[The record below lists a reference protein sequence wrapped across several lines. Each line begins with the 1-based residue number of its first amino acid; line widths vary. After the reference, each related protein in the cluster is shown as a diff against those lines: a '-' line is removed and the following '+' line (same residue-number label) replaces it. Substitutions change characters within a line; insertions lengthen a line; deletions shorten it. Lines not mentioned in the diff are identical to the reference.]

1 MICAAYP
8 VPNLRQH
15 LRETRQKCVID
26 AAGKGSKTDPVQKC
40 SARRDL
46 MPHWHIRCVFWCRK
60 EVNLL
65 KRKPTIASTELIA
78 KLQGGYYVATGIWPL
93 LSMRTFEAIT
103 GPKVDKWLVKT
114 VGVLVSVIG
123 ATLWVGGTRRQV
135 APELK
140 LLAMGSAAGLT
151 AIEIVYVARRRI
163 SPIYLLDAALE
174 AVIVACWI
182 AANGRRKSA

>member
-1 MICAAYP
+1 M
-8 VPNLRQH
+8 
-15 LRETRQKCVID
+15 
-26 AAGKGSKTDPVQKC
+26 
-40 SARRDL
+40 
-46 MPHWHIRCVFWCRK
+46 
-60 EVNLL
+60 
-65 KRKPTIASTELIA
+65 KRKRSVASPELIA

-93 LSMRTFEAIT
+93 VSIRTFEAIT

-123 ATLWVGGTRRQV
+123 ATLWVGGTRRRI

-151 AIEIVYVARRRI
+151 AIDIVYVARGRI

-174 AVIVACWI
+174 AAIVAFWK
-182 AANGRRKSA
+182 AANVRRKSA